1 MLTDREKEISKFV
14 DSIITQEDWVK
25 NKKTHINYL
34 KKKFT
39 NELDKFTFINSV
51 SELKK
56 IKLGGYIR
64 YVNMNDEFKWG
75 GILCNVK
82 YDDISMTHIINISNI
97 TNGIKTYYNICF
109 EKNYVFYRNQITS
122 IDKTR
127 ELFVSYLD
135 YIEE

>member
-97 TNGIKTYYNICF
+97 TDGIKTYYNICF